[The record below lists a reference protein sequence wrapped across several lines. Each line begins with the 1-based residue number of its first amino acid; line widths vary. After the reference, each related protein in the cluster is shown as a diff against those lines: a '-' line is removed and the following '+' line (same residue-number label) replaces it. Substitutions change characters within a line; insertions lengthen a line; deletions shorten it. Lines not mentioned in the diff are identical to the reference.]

1 MVGKK
6 RTKRHGSADDVPT
19 VSVSEPNLSS
29 NDKHKAPRSSSKQKA
44 TKQANE
50 NTNNCNDMG
59 YNLRRSILSVSD
71 TSLNKLPHKQP
82 SAAKPPTPKSVLGE
96 HVKMTSPE
104 QVSTHRH
111 MHKLTWILLVD

>member
-1 MVGKK
+1 MAKK

-29 NDKHKAPRSSSKQKA
+29 SDKHKASRSSSKHKA

-50 NTNNCNDMG
+50 NSNNCNDMG

-82 SAAKPPTPKSVLGE
+82 GAAKPSTPKSVSKE
-96 HVKMTSPE
+96 HVNVTSPE
-104 QVSTHRH
+104 RVSTCRH
-111 MHKLTWILLVD
+111 MHKLTWILLAD